1 MGFLEIISIVIF
13 PISLGSLQLAV
24 ERGWGSDLDWDIL
37 MCLLGRRIFH
47 WGHPI
52 GKGIRNHKGG
62 ICQ

>member
-24 ERGWGSDLDWDIL
+24 ERGWGSGLDLGHSNVLTRAKDISL
-37 MCLLGRRIFH
+37 
-47 WGHPI
+47 GHPI
-52 GKGIRNHKGG
+52 GKGIRNHKRG